1 MVVTAGFSVNLP
13 DGTQVGS
20 RQLRQFS
27 ENFKLVMKKSIQS
40 VLELGL
46 SDGQTI
52 KDVFIISISQS
63 GNILNIDSQ
72 VTLEEICNGS
82 CERQL
87 ESTAIA
93 ITITDYLNEVVADGS
108 FIETLQTE
116 AAKSEECDECQEIES
131 ATLTANVA
139 ISGLI
144 LFVKTASPTTN
155 PTTPTPSTKTAF
167 ITYLWVPDWQGSNK
181 GCIRSPSSTET
192 YSPKYNEKDTCCLTH
207 YNWDYATC
215 LGRTVSSP
223 AGWYPVS
230 GIITVPYF
238 AMVFK
243 YQLTSHIGMNQIFS
257 PALSSTELGSKI

>member
-1 MVVTAGFSVNLP
+1 MV
-13 DGTQVGS
+13 
-20 RQLRQFS
+20 
-27 ENFKLVMKKSIQS
+27 KKSIQS
-40 VLELGL
+40 VLELGV

-52 KDVFIISISQS
+52 KDVIIISISQS

-72 VTLEEICNGS
+72 VTLEEICNSS
-82 CERQL
+82 CEGQL
-87 ESTAIA
+87 ESTSIA
-93 ITITDYLNEVVADGS
+93 NTITDYLNEVVADGS

-116 AAKSEECDECQEIES
+116 AANSMESDKCQEIES

-144 LFVKTASPTTN
+144 LLVTTASPTAN
-155 PTTPTPSTKTAF
+155 PTTPTPSTKTASV
-167 ITYLWVPDWQGSNK
+167 TYLWVPDWQGSNK

-192 YSPKYNEKDTCCLTH
+192 YSPKYNKKNTGCLTH

-223 AGWYPVS
+223 AGYPVS
-230 GIITVPYF
+230 GIITVPCF

-243 YQLTSHIGMNQIFS
+243 YPQTSPYWDESNILACIILHKTG
-257 PALSSTELGSKI
+257 K